1 MVESDLRESSGPN
14 APAGYREG
22 YEPVQA
28 RSWLEYLPG
37 EVGLLIGAAGLF
49 GGLTTLVR
57 DGSAVFGVFWDVLLL
72 ESVGVYLL
80 LLAIV
85 GVTLVAHEALHGL
98 AGHFA
103 GCAVR
108 FQREGMGVGTR
119 LRGGFLTRRAEALV
133 SLVPLVVLTV
143 VGVPLLVMVE
153 SAVAAAMVVTLLVT
167 NAAGVGSDLTDV
179 LALRE
184 FPPRTLLYYAEEG
197 QLAYEPTTAG

>member
-1 MVESDLRESSGPN
+1 VVESDLCESSGPD

-22 YEPVQA
+22 YEPVRAQ
-28 RSWLEYLPG
+28 SWLEYLPG
-37 EVGLLIGAAGLF
+37 EVGLFIGTAGLF
-49 GGLTTLVR
+49 GGLTGLVR
-57 DGSAVFGVFWDVLLL
+57 DGSAVLGVFWNVLRL

-80 LLAIV
+80 LLVTV

-167 NAAGVGSDLTDV
+167 NAAGVGSDLADV

-184 FPPRTLLYYAEEG
+184 LPPGTLLYYAEEG

>member
-1 MVESDLRESSGPN
+1 MVESDLRASSGPDT
-14 APAGYREG
+14 PAGYREG
-22 YEPVQA
+22 YEPVRA

-37 EVGLLIGAAGLF
+37 EVGLFIGTTGLF

-57 DGSAVFGVFWDVLLL
+57 DGTAVLGVFWNVLRL

-80 LLAIV
+80 LLATV
-85 GVTLVAHEALHGL
+85 GATLVAHEALHGL
-98 AGHFA
+98 AGHFS
-103 GCAVR
+103 GCAVS

-133 SLVPLVVLTV
+133 TLAPLVMLTV

-153 SAVAAAMVVTLLVT
+153 SAVAAAVVLTLLVT
-167 NAAGVGSDLTDV
+167 NAAGVGSDLADV

-184 FPPRTLLYYAEEG
+184 LPPGTLLYYAEEG
-197 QLAYEPTTAG
+197 QFAYEPTTAG

>member
-1 MVESDLRESSGPN
+1 MVESDLRESSGPD

-22 YEPVQA
+22 YEPVRA

-37 EVGLLIGAAGLF
+37 EVGLLVGTAGLF
-49 GGLTTLVR
+49 GGLMGLVR
-57 DGSAVFGVFWDVLLL
+57 DGSAVLDVFWNVLRL

-80 LLAIV
+80 LLATV

-103 GCAVR
+103 GCTVS

-133 SLVPLVVLTV
+133 SLAPLVVLTA
-143 VGVPLLVMVE
+143 VGAPLLVMVE
-153 SAVAAAMVVTLLVT
+153 SAVAAAVVLTLLVT
-167 NAAGVGSDLTDV
+167 NAAGVGSDLADV
-179 LALRE
+179 LALGE
-184 FPPRTLLYYAEEG
+184 LPPGTLLYYAEDS
-197 QLAYEPTTAG
+197 QLAYEPTDTG